1 MARIPLRWISWLT
14 GIAVVVA
21 IGWSFTPQSVSVE
34 VARVSRGP
42 LAVTVDEEA
51 RTRVHDRY
59 IVSAPVPG
67 YLTRIAY
74 RPGAVVRAGQSVARV
89 LPAPPGP
96 IDARTRS
103 QLEARVEA
111 AVDALRQTRTHVES
125 ARAALAQA
133 TRDFERLR
141 QLERDR
147 AIAPQEVEGARTRQQ
162 VADADVNAALAG
174 ADVAEHDLEA
184 ARAALV
190 AADGARPAGRIT
202 DIRAPREGAI
212 LRVFEQSERVVSAGT
227 PLLEIGD
234 PSALEIVADLLSTD
248 AVQIKVGAPVRIDGW
263 GGPTI
268 NGSVVRVD
276 PAGFLKVSALGI
288 EEQRVRVTIDFADPP
303 EAWSQL
309 GHDYRVI
316 VHVVIWKADDALTTP
331 ISALFR
337 KGDDWAMFA
346 IENGRARTT
355 IVKIGHR
362 NNRVAEVLGGLS
374 GGTEVVLHP
383 SDRIADGVKVVQR
396 DIR

>member
-1 MARIPLRWISWLT
+1 MARIPLGWISWLAA
-14 GIAVVVA
+14 IAVVVA
-21 IGWSFTPQSVSVE
+21 IGWSFTPQPVSVE

-59 IVSAPVPG
+59 TVSAPVTG

-111 AVDALRQTRTHVES
+111 AVDALRQTRTRVES
-125 ARAALAQA
+125 ARAAFAQA

-174 ADVAEHDLEA
+174 VDVAEHDLEA

-190 AADGARPAGRIT
+190 AADSARPAGRMIE
-202 DIRAPREGAI
+202 IRAPRDGAI
-212 LRVFEQSERVVSAGT
+212 LKVFEQSERVVAAGT

-234 PSALEIVADLLSTD
+234 PSALEIVVDLLSTD
-248 AVQIKVGAPVRIDGW
+248 AVQVSTGTRVLVDRW
-263 GGPTI
+263 GGEGVL
-268 NGSVVRVD
+268 NGRVRLVE
-276 PAGFLKVSALGI
+276 PSSFTKVSALGV
-288 EEQRVRVTIDFADPP
+288 EEQRVNVVIDLTDPP
-303 EAWSQL
+303 TVWQRL
-309 GHDYRVI
+309 GDGFALEVRVI
-316 VHVVIWKADDALTTP
+316 VWERPDVLKVPAG
-331 ISALFR
+331 ALFR
-337 KGDDWAMFA
+337 RGDQWTVFKVV
-346 IENGRARTT
+346 GRRA
-355 IVKIGHR
+355 VAQPLGVGHQ
-362 NNRVAEVLGGLS
+362 NSVDAEVLDGLAA
-374 GGTEVVLHP
+374 GDQVIVHP
-383 SDRIADGVKVVQR
+383 SERVGDGTRVDVR
-396 DIR
+396 S

>member
-51 RTRVHDRY
+51 RSRVHDRY

-248 AVQIKVGAPVRIDGW
+248 AVQVSSGARVLVDRW
-263 GGPTI
+263 GGEGLL
-268 NGSVVRVD
+268 NGRVRLVE
-276 PAGFLKVSALGI
+276 PSSFTKVSALGV
-288 EEQRVRVTIDFADPP
+288 EEQRVNVVIDLTDPP
-303 EAWSQL
+303 TIWQRL
-309 GHDYRVI
+309 GDGFALEVRVI
-316 VHVVIWKADDALTTP
+316 VWERPDVLKVPAGT
-331 ISALFR
+331 LFR
-337 KGDDWAMFA
+337 RGDQWTVFKVVAS
-346 IENGRARTT
+346 RA
-355 IVKIGHR
+355 VAQPIGVGHQ
-362 NNRVAEVLGGLS
+362 NSIDAEVLDGLAA
-374 GGTEVVLHP
+374 GDQVIVHP
-383 SDRIADGVKVVQR
+383 SERVGDGTRVDVR
-396 DIR
+396 S

>member
-248 AVQIKVGAPVRIDGW
+248 AVQVSSGARVLVDRW
-263 GGPTI
+263 GGEGLL
-268 NGSVVRVD
+268 NGRVRLVE
-276 PAGFLKVSALGI
+276 PSSFTKVSALGV
-288 EEQRVRVTIDFADPP
+288 EEQRVNVVIDLTDPP
-303 EAWSQL
+303 TIWQRL
-309 GHDYRVI
+309 GDGFALEVRVI
-316 VHVVIWKADDALTTP
+316 VWERPDVLKVPAGT
-331 ISALFR
+331 LFR
-337 KGDDWAMFA
+337 RGDQWTVFKVVAS
-346 IENGRARTT
+346 RA
-355 IVKIGHR
+355 VAQPIGVGHQ
-362 NNRVAEVLGGLS
+362 NSIDAEVLDGLAA
-374 GGTEVVLHP
+374 GDQVIVHP
-383 SDRIADGVKVVQR
+383 SERVGDGTRVDVR
-396 DIR
+396 S

>member
-248 AVQIKVGAPVRIDGW
+248 AVQVSSGARVLVDRW
-263 GGPTI
+263 GGEGLL
-268 NGSVVRVD
+268 NGRVRLVE
-276 PAGFLKVSALGI
+276 PSSFTKVSALGV
-288 EEQRVRVTIDFADPP
+288 EEQRVNVVIDLTDPP
-303 EAWSQL
+303 TIWQRL
-309 GHDYRVI
+309 GDGFALEVRVI
-316 VHVVIWKADDALTTP
+316 VWERPDVLKVPAGT
-331 ISALFR
+331 LFR
-337 KGDDWAMFA
+337 RGDQWTVFKVV
-346 IENGRARTT
+346 GRRA
-355 IVKIGHR
+355 VAQPIGVGHQ
-362 NNRVAEVLGGLS
+362 NSIDAEVLDGLAA
-374 GGTEVVLHP
+374 GDQVIVHP
-383 SDRIADGVKVVQR
+383 SERVGDGTRVDVR
-396 DIR
+396 S